1 MATKDK
7 KGNDM
12 ENAETY
18 GIAAPQDT
26 AAEFDLVHVDMWQDW
41 CAGASDEMRNWI
53 DAQNFSGQAGSA
65 CIPGPDGRM
74 QKAVGLYGKHAVW
87 DGAGLAK
94 IPAARHL
101 GGNADNRCQARRC
114 GHRTIGTW
122 LGAVAIQLQP
132 LPA

>member
-65 CIPGPDGRM
+65 LVFPGPDGRM

-94 IPAARHL
+94 SLPRGIWAATPTTGAKL
-101 GGNADNRCQARRC
+101 GDADIEQLA
-114 GHRTIGTW
+114 
-122 LGAVAIQLQP
+122 LGWALSQYSFN
-132 LPA
+132 